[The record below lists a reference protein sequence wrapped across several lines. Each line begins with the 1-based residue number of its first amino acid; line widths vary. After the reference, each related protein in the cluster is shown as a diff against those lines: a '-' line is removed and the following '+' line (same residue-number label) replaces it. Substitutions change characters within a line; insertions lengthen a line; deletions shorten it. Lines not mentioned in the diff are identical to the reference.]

1 MKYFSTLFFALAVNT
16 ALAEEPGQEH
26 ITSKVIGEA
35 MGDLDKDGI
44 DEKVIVLDTGLD
56 GEIGTQRTLLIYK
69 KKQDK
74 WALWH
79 SSQGP
84 ILDSAHGGMM
94 GDPFISIDIQRG
106 AIVIDHFGG
115 SRHKWS
121 YTHRYRFNNKAWYLI
136 GATINYG
143 APCEGFFNFDF
154 NVMTGKAIYKTY
166 QDGCIDEEV
175 ASNFK
180 TEQKEISV
188 PVTKPIDMDG
198 FYPGSNKLDIKEIGQ
213 EIYY

>member
-1 MKYFSTLFFALAVNT
+1 MKYLFTLLCALLLNT
-16 ALAEEPGQEH
+16 ALAEEQEH
-26 ITSKVIGEA
+26 ITAKVIGEA
-35 MGDLDKDGI
+35 YGDLDKDGI

-69 KKQDK
+69 QKQDK
-74 WALWH
+74 WTLWH

-84 ILDSAHGGMM
+84 VLDSAHGGMM
-94 GDPFISIDIQRG
+94 GDPFISVAIQRG

-115 SRHKWS
+115 SRQKWS
-121 YTHRYRFNNKAWYLI
+121 YTHRYRLNNNAWYLI

-154 NVMTGKAIYKTY
+154 NVITGKAIYKTY
-166 QDGCIDEEV
+166 QDGCPDEEME
-175 ASNFK
+175 SK
-180 TEQKEISV
+180 SKDSQKNISI
-188 PVTKPIDMDG
+188 PIATPITMDG

>member
-1 MKYFSTLFFALAVNT
+1 MKYISTLFFALAVNT

-94 GDPFISIDIQRG
+94 GDPFISVDIQRG

-143 APCEGFFNFDF
+143 APCEGFFEFDF
-154 NVMTGKAIYKTY
+154 NVTTGKAIYKTY
-166 QDGCIDEEV
+166 QDGCPDEEI

-180 TEQKEISV
+180 TEQKELSV
-188 PVTKPIDMDG
+188 PVTKPIDMDE

>member
-74 WALWH
+74 WVLWH

-94 GDPFISIDIQRG
+94 GDPFISVDIQRG

-121 YTHRYRFNNKAWYLI
+121 YIHRYRFNNKSWYLI
-136 GATINYG
+136 GATVNYG
-143 APCEGFFNFDF
+143 APCEGFFEFDF
-154 NVMTGKAIYKTY
+154 NVTTGKATYKTY
-166 QDGCIDEEV
+166 QDGCENEDI
-175 ASNFK
+175 SPNFK
-180 TEQKEISV
+180 TEQRDISI
-188 PVTKPIDMDG
+188 PVTKPIEMDE
-198 FYPGSNKLDIKEIGQ
+198 FYPGSNKLDIKEIGK

>member
-74 WALWH
+74 WVLWH

-94 GDPFISIDIQRG
+94 GDPFISVDIQRG

-188 PVTKPIDMDG
+188 PVTKPIDMDE

>member
-35 MGDLDKDGI
+35 IGDLDKDGI

-94 GDPFISIDIQRG
+94 GDPFISVDIQRG

-166 QDGCIDEEV
+166 QDGCPDEEV

-188 PVTKPIDMDG
+188 SITKPIDMDG

>member
-1 MKYFSTLFFALAVNT
+1 MKYLFAFILSLFLNT

-94 GDPFISIDIQRG
+94 GDPFISVEIQRG

-115 SRHKWS
+115 SRQKWS

-198 FYPGSNKLDIKEIGQ
+198 FYPGSNKLDIKKIEK

>member
-1 MKYFSTLFFALAVNT
+1 MKYLFAFIFSLFLNT
-16 ALAEEPGQEH
+16 AIAEDPSQDT

-44 DEKVIVLDTGLD
+44 DEKIIVLDTGLD
-56 GEIGTQRTLLIYK
+56 GEIGTQRTLFIYK

-79 SSQGP
+79 TSQGP
-84 ILDSAHGGMM
+84 VLDSAHGGMM
-94 GDPFISIDIQRG
+94 GDPFVGIEIQRG

-115 SRHKWS
+115 SNRKWN
-121 YTHRYRFNNKAWYLI
+121 YTHRYRFNGKEWNLI

-143 APCEGFFNFDF
+143 APCEGFFEFDF
-154 NVMTGKAIYKTY
+154 NVMTGKAIYKRY
-166 QDGCIDEEV
+166 EDGCTDEEV

-180 TEQKEISV
+180 NEQKEISV
-188 PVTKPIDMDG
+188 PVTKPINMDG

>member
-16 ALAEEPGQEH
+16 ALAEELGQEH

-44 DEKVIVLDTGLD
+44 DEKVIILNTGLD

-94 GDPFISIDIQRG
+94 GDPFISVDIQRG

-143 APCEGFFNFDF
+143 APCEGFFEFDF
-154 NVMTGKAIYKTY
+154 NVTTGKAIYKTY
-166 QDGCIDEEV
+166 QDGCPDEEV

-180 TEQKEISV
+180 TEQKELSV
-188 PVTKPIDMDG
+188 PVTKPIDMDE

>member
-1 MKYFSTLFFALAVNT
+1 MKYLFTLLCALLLNT
-16 ALAEEPGQEH
+16 ALAEEQEH
-26 ITSKVIGEA
+26 ITAKVIGEDY
-35 MGDLDKDGI
+35 GDLDKDGI

-69 KKQDK
+69 QKQDK
-74 WALWH
+74 WTLWH

-84 ILDSAHGGMM
+84 VLDSAHGGMM
-94 GDPFISIDIQRG
+94 GDPFFSIAIQRG

-115 SRHKWS
+115 SRQKWS
-121 YTHRYRFNNKAWYLI
+121 YTHRYRLNNNAWYLI

-154 NVMTGKAIYKTY
+154 NVITGKAIYKTY
-166 QDGCIDEEV
+166 QDGCPDEEMV
-175 ASNFK
+175 SKSTDSQK
-180 TEQKEISV
+180 TISI
-188 PVTKPIDMDG
+188 PIATPITMDG

>member
-74 WALWH
+74 WALWL
-79 SSQGP
+79 SSQGL

-94 GDPFISIDIQRG
+94 GDPFMSIEIQRG
-106 AIVIDHFGG
+106 AIVIEHFGG
-115 SRHKWS
+115 SRQKWS
-121 YTHRYRFNNKAWYLI
+121 YTHRYRFNNKAWFLI

-143 APCEGFFNFDF
+143 APCEGFFEFDF
-154 NVMTGKAIYKTY
+154 NVTTGKATYKTY
-166 QDGCIDEEV
+166 QDGCSDEDI
-175 ASNFK
+175 SPNFK
-180 TEQKEISV
+180 TEQRDISI
-188 PVTKPIDMDG
+188 PVTKPIEMDG
-198 FYPGSNKLDIKEIGQ
+198 FYPGSNKLDIKEIGK

>member
-1 MKYFSTLFFALAVNT
+1 MKYISTLFFALAVNT
-16 ALAEEPGQEH
+16 AFAEEPGQEH

-94 GDPFISIDIQRG
+94 GDPFISVDIQRG

-198 FYPGSNKLDIKEIGQ
+198 FYPGSNKMDIKEIEQ

>member
-1 MKYFSTLFFALAVNT
+1 MKYLFAFILSLFLNT

-35 MGDLDKDGI
+35 MGDLDKDSI

-94 GDPFISIDIQRG
+94 GDPFISVEIQRG

-115 SRHKWS
+115 SRQKWS

-198 FYPGSNKLDIKEIGQ
+198 FYPGSNKLDIKKIGK

>member
-44 DEKVIVLDTGLD
+44 DEKLIVLDTGLD

-94 GDPFISIDIQRG
+94 GDPFISVDIQRG

-154 NVMTGKAIYKTY
+154 NVRQEKQFIKHIKM
-166 QDGCIDEEV
+166 V
-175 ASNFK
+175 ALMK
-180 TEQKEISV
+180 RLHQISKLNRKKS
-188 PVTKPIDMDG
+188 PSPLLSLLTWM
-198 FYPGSNKLDIKEIGQ
+198 GSIQARTNWT
-213 EIYY
+213 

>member
-94 GDPFISIDIQRG
+94 GDPFISVDIQRG

-143 APCEGFFNFDF
+143 APCEGFFEFDF
-154 NVMTGKAIYKTY
+154 NVTTGKAIYKTY
-166 QDGCIDEEV
+166 QDGCPDEEV

-180 TEQKEISV
+180 AEQKELSV
-188 PVTKPIDMDG
+188 PVTKPIDMDE

>member
-16 ALAEEPGQEH
+16 ALAEEPSQKH

-74 WALWH
+74 WVLWH

-84 ILDSAHGGMM
+84 ILDSTHGGMM
-94 GDPFISIDIQRG
+94 GDPFISVDIQRG

-121 YTHRYRFNNKAWYLI
+121 YIHRYRFNNKSWYLI

-143 APCEGFFNFDF
+143 APCEGFFEFDF
-154 NVMTGKAIYKTY
+154 NVTTGKATYKTY
-166 QDGCIDEEV
+166 QDGCDNEDI
-175 ASNFK
+175 SPNFK
-180 TEQKEISV
+180 TEQRDISI
-188 PVTKPIDMDG
+188 PVTKPIEMDG
-198 FYPGSNKLDIKEIGQ
+198 FYPGSNKLDIKEIGK

>member
-35 MGDLDKDGI
+35 IGDLDKDGI

-84 ILDSAHGGMM
+84 ILDSDHGGMM
-94 GDPFISIDIQRG
+94 GDPFISVDIQRG

-136 GATINYG
+136 GTTINYG

-188 PVTKPIDMDG
+188 PVTKHIDMDG
-198 FYPGSNKLDIKEIGQ
+198 FYPGSNNLDIKETGQ

>member
-94 GDPFISIDIQRG
+94 GDPFISVEIQRG

-115 SRHKWS
+115 SRQKWS

-198 FYPGSNKLDIKEIGQ
+198 FYPGSNKLDIKKIGK

>member
-94 GDPFISIDIQRG
+94 GDPFISVDIQRG

>member
-16 ALAEEPGQEH
+16 VLAEEPGQEH

-94 GDPFISIDIQRG
+94 GDPFISVDIQRG

-143 APCEGFFNFDF
+143 APCEGFFEFDF
-154 NVMTGKAIYKTY
+154 NVTTGKAIYKTY
-166 QDGCIDEEV
+166 QDGCPDEEV

-180 TEQKEISV
+180 TEQKELSV
-188 PVTKPIDMDG
+188 PITKPIDMDG

>member
-79 SSQGP
+79 SSQGL

-94 GDPFISIDIQRG
+94 GDPFMSIEIQRG
-106 AIVIDHFGG
+106 AIVIEHFGG
-115 SRHKWS
+115 SRQKWS

-143 APCEGFFNFDF
+143 APCEGFFEFDF
-154 NVMTGKAIYKTY
+154 NVTTGKATYKTY
-166 QDGCIDEEV
+166 QDGCSDEDI
-175 ASNFK
+175 SPNFK
-180 TEQKEISV
+180 TEQRDISI
-188 PVTKPIDMDG
+188 PVTKPIEMDG
-198 FYPGSNKLDIKEIGQ
+198 FYAGSNKLDIKEIGK

>member
-94 GDPFISIDIQRG
+94 GDPFISVDIQRG

-154 NVMTGKAIYKTY
+154 NVMKGKAIYKTY

-188 PVTKPIDMDG
+188 PVIKPIDMDG

>member
-1 MKYFSTLFFALAVNT
+1 MKYISTLFFALAVNT
-16 ALAEEPGQEH
+16 ALAEGPGQEH

-94 GDPFISIDIQRG
+94 GDPFISVDIQRG

-143 APCEGFFNFDF
+143 APCEGFFEFDF
-154 NVMTGKAIYKTY
+154 NVTTGKAIYKTY
-166 QDGCIDEEV
+166 QDGCPDEEV

-180 TEQKEISV
+180 TEQKELSV